1 MQISR
6 TRKKSRFPGGASRWR
21 TVVSSGFLLPARF
34 LVSPR
39 PSFAGL
45 GPLLP
50 FLRPYR
56 GRIVLALGAL
66 LLAAGATLSVPLAFR
81 HLIDAGF
88 GSRQAVDGPFVAL
101 FGVAVLLALAT
112 ALRFYAVSWLGERVT
127 ADLRSAVFR
136 QVLAQDAAFFD
147 DIRGGEVLSR
157 LTTDTALIQ
166 TLVGTSISL
175 GLRNAVLGAGALA
188 MMLVTEPRLALMML
202 GLLAATLLP
211 VIAIGRRVRK
221 LSRAS
226 QDRVADASAL
236 AGETLGAIQ
245 IVQAFNRGPWEANRF
260 AQAAELAFQAATR
273 RVRVR
278 AALTAMAIVL
288 SFGVIVFVLRSGA
301 GAVLAGTLSAG
312 SLAQFVLYAALLAGA
327 IGALA
332 EVVGDMQRAAG
343 AAERLSQLLVAQPR
357 IRSQAD
363 DNEPAATGASDR
375 LRDQPA
381 IEFDQVSFTYPTRT
395 HPALESVSFRIAPGE
410 TVALVGPSGSGKS
423 TVLQLLLRFRDPQS
437 GAVLIDGN
445 DLRSIDLAALRA
457 RIGLV
462 SQDSTVFSANVLE
475 NIRYGRLDAS
485 DDEVMAA
492 ARAAHALEF
501 IERLPERWQ
510 TPLGER
516 GVRLSGGQR
525 QRIAIARALL
535 RNPALLLLDEATS
548 ALDAQSE
555 REVQAALEEA
565 TAGRTT
571 LVIAHRLAT
580 VRRADRILV
589 LDRGRLVE
597 AGTHDSLSSS
607 DGLYAR
613 LAAMQFDAVDGFAL
627 R

>member
-1 MQISR
+1 
-6 TRKKSRFPGGASRWR
+6 
-21 TVVSSGFLLPARF
+21 
-34 LVSPR
+34 
-39 PSFAGL
+39 
-45 GPLLP
+45 
-50 FLRPYR
+50 
-56 GRIVLALGAL
+56 
-66 LLAAGATLSVPLAFR
+66 
-81 HLIDAGF
+81 
-88 GSRQAVDGPFVAL
+88 
-101 FGVAVLLALAT
+101 
-112 ALRFYAVSWLGERVT
+112 
-127 ADLRSAVFR
+127 
-136 QVLAQDAAFFD
+136 
-147 DIRGGEVLSR
+147 
-157 LTTDTALIQ
+157 
-166 TLVGTSISL
+166 
-175 GLRNAVLGAGALA
+175 
-188 MMLVTEPRLALMML
+188 MML

-375 LRDQPA
+375 VRDQPA

-445 DLRSIDLAALRA
+445 DLRSIDPAVLRA

-597 AGTHDSLSSS
+597 TGTHDSLSSS

>member
-1 MQISR
+1 M
-6 TRKKSRFPGGASRWR
+6 A
-21 TVVSSGFLLPARF
+21 
-34 LVSPR
+34 
-39 PSFAGL
+39 
-45 GPLLP
+45 
-50 FLRPYR
+50 
-56 GRIVLALGAL
+56 ALAL

-88 GSRQAVDGPFVAL
+88 GSQQAVEGPFLAL

-112 ALRFYAVSWLGERVT
+112 SLRFYSVSWLGERVT
-127 ADLRSAVFR
+127 ADLRSAVFSK
-136 QVLAQDAAFFD
+136 VLAQDAAFFD

-175 GLRNAVLGAGALA
+175 GLRNAVLGTGALV
-188 MMLVTEPRLALMML
+188 MMLITEAMLALMMM
-202 GLLAATLLP
+202 GLLAATLIP
-211 VIAIGRRVRK
+211 VIAIGRRVRR

-226 QDRVADASAL
+226 QDRIADASAI

-245 IVQAFNRGPWEANRF
+245 IVQAFNRGPWEATRF
-260 AQAAELAFQAATR
+260 AAAAELAFEAATR
-273 RVRVR
+273 HVRVR
-278 AALTAMAIVL
+278 AALTAIAIVL

-301 GAVLAGTLSAG
+301 GSVIAGDLSAG
-312 SLAQFVLYAALLAGA
+312 LLAQFILYAALLAGA

-332 EVVGDMQRAAG
+332 EVIGDIQRAAG
-343 AAERLSQLLVAQPR
+343 ATERLSQLLDA
-357 IRSQAD
+357 
-363 DNEPAATGASDR
+363 EPAIGAMSQSAAPDR
-375 LRDQPA
+375 VSPHGSSAGVKQPA
-381 IEFDQVSFTYPTRT
+381 TSAKPQPERGAAREPAIAFDSVTFTYPTRDQ
-395 HPALESVSFRIAPGE
+395 PALEAVSFSVTPGE

-423 TVLQLLLRFRDPQS
+423 TVFQLLLRFRDPQS
-437 GAVLIDGN
+437 GAVRMDGV
-445 DLRSIDLAALRA
+445 DLRALEPAALRA

-462 SQDSTVFSANVLE
+462 SQDSTVFSADVLG
-475 NIRYGRLDAS
+475 NIRYGRLEATDE
-485 DDEVMAA
+485 EVMEA

-501 IERLPERWQ
+501 IERLPQRWQ

-535 RNPALLLLDEATS
+535 RNPELLLLDEATS

-555 REVQAALEEA
+555 REVQAALDGA
-565 TAGRTT
+565 TTGRTT

-589 LDRGRLVE
+589 LERGRLAE
-597 AGTHDSLSSS
+597 TGTHESLSAAG
-607 DGLYAR
+607 GLYSR
-613 LAAMQFDAVDGFAL
+613 LAAMQFDAAREFAL